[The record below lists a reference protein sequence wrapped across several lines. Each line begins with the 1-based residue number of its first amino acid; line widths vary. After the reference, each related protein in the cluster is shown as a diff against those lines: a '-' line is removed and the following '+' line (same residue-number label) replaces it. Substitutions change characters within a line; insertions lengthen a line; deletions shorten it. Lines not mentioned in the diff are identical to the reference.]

1 MGCFSVTTVL
11 RNRENLSREEF
22 TELFCKEMQERGY
35 TATDKENAE
44 IFRAVAFTD
53 KWITLVSDSP
63 NMAKRLNMDCV
74 RVEEVDSDF
83 ITMDVYSC
91 TGEKIESILMGMP
104 YWEEEENEA
113 MGYVEPTEKV
123 WGGFLE
129 DGCSWEKFM
138 EAFYEDETTEITKM
152 IGMNIHHIFLSEKD
166 IEEDCKSGFIKDDN
180 IFFMYFRKA

>member
-1 MGCFSVTTVL
+1 MGCFSITTVM
-11 RNRENLSREEF
+11 RNRDGLNREKF
-22 TELFCKEMQERGY
+22 TELFCKEMQEMGY
-35 TATDKENAE
+35 VATDKENSE
-44 IFRAVAFTD
+44 FFRAVAFTD
-53 KWITLVSDSP
+53 KWITLVSDSL

-113 MGYVEPTEKV
+113 MGYFDPTEKV

-138 EAFYEDETTEITKM
+138 EAFSEDETTEITKM
-152 IGMNIHHIFLSEKD
+152 IGMNISHIFLSEKD
-166 IEEDCKSGFIKDDN
+166 IEEDCESGFIEDDN
-180 IFFMYFRKA
+180 IYFLYFRKA